1 MRKIKLTDGTEY
13 VVDRCGA
20 TADSLLINITSSV
33 TMVDAVNTFSQPSLT
48 ERIEHFFE
56 GTTTDHHI
64 FEGYTRLASSSL
76 SPTGVSLMLQRG
88 ET

>member
-20 TADSLLINITSSV
+20 TADSLLTNITSEA
-33 TMVDAVNTFSQPSLT
+33 TMVEVVNTFSQPSLT

-56 GTTTDHHI
+56 GTTTDHRI
-64 FEGYTRLASSSL
+64 FEGYTSL
-76 SPTGVSLMLQRG
+76 VSVSVSPTGMTVQLRK
-88 ET
+88 E